1 MNAKVSSSDDSAASR
16 DHFHSTCIPLLLRL
30 QFDKLI
36 AVSRVALMKN
46 LHIKNKSSTKRKKRP
61 PLVSVV
67 MPVYNAEK
75 YLSQAIESIMAQTY
89 KRFEL
94 IIIDDEST
102 DKSGEIIKHYKRR
115 YRAKIKVIK
124 TGKNLNGGGDMCAN
138 LGIELARGKYI
149 ARMDADDIAVP
160 TKLEK
165 QVAFLEKNKRVFLVG
180 SSAYVINKRGTIVG
194 EKLEPSLPLDIYR
207 AYATF
212 HPIIH
217 PTAMLRRIFRGK
229 KFSYQLNYSANNDYY
244 TFFKMICSG
253 YIFVNLTDKLLFYR
267 IHDKND
273 TFVDIKK
280 KYINTLKIRI
290 NMVLNKNYKP
300 TLKDIVLNIVQGT
313 VILLLPESFTKNLY
327 LVAKGIVK
335 PKTMRMPY
343 LIGRFISPSS
353 V

>member
-1 MNAKVSSSDDSAASR
+1 
-16 DHFHSTCIPLLLRL
+16 
-30 QFDKLI
+30 
-36 AVSRVALMKN
+36 MKN
-46 LHIKNKSSTKRKKRP
+46 LFIKNRPAARRKKRP

-67 MPVYNAEK
+67 MPVYNSQK
-75 YLSQAIESIMAQTY
+75 YLSEAIKSIMTQTY

-94 IIIDDEST
+94 IIVDDEST
-102 DKSGEIIKHYKRR
+102 DESYKIIKHYQKRH
-115 YRAKIKVIK
+115 RAKIKVIK
-124 TGKNLNGGGDMCAN
+124 TGKNLNRGGDLCAN

-149 ARMDADDIAVP
+149 ARMDADDIAIP

-180 SSAYVINKRGTIVG
+180 ASAHVINKRGTIVG
-194 EKLEPSLPLDIYR
+194 EKLEPTHPFDIYH

-217 PTAMLRRIFRGK
+217 PTAVFRRIFRGK
-229 KFSYQLNYSANNDYY
+229 KFSYQINYSANNDYY
-244 TFFKMICSG
+244 TFFKLICSG
-253 YIFVNLTDKLLFYR
+253 YIFVNLPDKLLYYR

-300 TLKDIVLNIVQGT
+300 TVKDIALNMIQGC

-335 PKTMRMPY
+335 PKTVHIPS

>member
-1 MNAKVSSSDDSAASR
+1 
-16 DHFHSTCIPLLLRL
+16 
-30 QFDKLI
+30 
-36 AVSRVALMKN
+36 MKN
-46 LHIKNKSSTKRKKRP
+46 NLSLEIRSKRRKKRRP

-67 MPVYNAEK
+67 MPVYNSEK
-75 YLSQAIESIMAQTY
+75 YLSEAIESIMAQTY

-102 DKSGEIIKHYKRR
+102 DKSGEIIKHYQRR
-115 YRAKIKVIK
+115 HRTKIKVIK

-165 QVAFLEKNKRVFLVG
+165 QVAFLEKNKRVFLLG
-180 SSAYVINKRGTIVG
+180 ASANVINKRGTIVG
-194 EKLEPSLPLDIYR
+194 EKLEPTHPFDIYH

-217 PTAMLRRIFRGK
+217 PTAVFRRIFRGK
-229 KFSYQLNYSANNDYY
+229 KFFYQINYSANNDYY
-244 TFFKMICSG
+244 TFFKLICSG
-253 YIFVNLTDKLLFYR
+253 YIFVNLKDKLLYYR

-300 TLKDIVLNIVQGT
+300 TVKDIALNMIQGC

-335 PKTMRMPY
+335 PKTVHMPS

>member
-1 MNAKVSSSDDSAASR
+1 
-16 DHFHSTCIPLLLRL
+16 
-30 QFDKLI
+30 
-36 AVSRVALMKN
+36 MKN
-46 LHIKNKSSTKRKKRP
+46 LFIKNKSFARRKKRP

-67 MPVYNAEK
+67 MPVYNSEK
-75 YLSQAIESIMAQTY
+75 YLPEAIESIMTQTY

-102 DKSGEIIKHYKRR
+102 DKSSEIIKHYQRR
-115 YRAKIKVIK
+115 HRAKIKVIK
-124 TGKNLNGGGDMCAN
+124 TGKNLNRGGDMCAN
-138 LGIELARGKYI
+138 LGIEIARGKYI
-149 ARMDADDIAVP
+149 ARMDADDIAIP

-180 SSAYVINKRGTIVG
+180 ASANVINKRGTIVG
-194 EKLEPSLPLDIYR
+194 EKLEPTRPLEIYR

-217 PTAMLRRIFRGK
+217 PTAVFRRIFRGK
-229 KFSYQLNYSANNDYY
+229 KFSYQINYSANNDYY

-253 YIFVNLTDKLLFYR
+253 YIFVNLPDKLLYYR

-273 TFVDIKK
+273 TFIDIKK
-280 KYINTLKIRI
+280 KYLNTLKIRI
-290 NMVLNKNYKP
+290 TMVLNKNYKP
-300 TLKDIVLNIVQGT
+300 TIKDIALNMIQGA

-335 PKTMRMPY
+335 PKTVHMPF